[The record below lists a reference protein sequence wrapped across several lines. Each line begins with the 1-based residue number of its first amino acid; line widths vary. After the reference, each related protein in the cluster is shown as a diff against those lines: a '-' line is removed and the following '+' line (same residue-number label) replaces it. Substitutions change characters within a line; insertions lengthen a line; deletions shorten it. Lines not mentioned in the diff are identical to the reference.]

1 MTLAPEATIPDLE
14 VRTIE
19 EAEAKP
25 IDWARLSRLLGQYK
39 GQKPAPRVLVID
51 DEADNRTLLSR
62 AAGQNRWQVSE
73 AANGWLGLRSVVEA
87 PPDLILLDLMMPEM
101 DGFEFLRLV
110 RTSQAGQA
118 IPVVV
123 VTAKELTVEDRLRL
137 SGSVHKI
144 LQKGSYDRQELFR
157 EVESLMTAHV
167 GRRQAEAPAPQD
179 AGTSPEPEPA
189 VLAELRRRLELVE
202 AERDE
207 ALEQLRAADESIG
220 QPPPQAATSWSR
232 SWSGPGS
239 CCVNN
244 ARASSCSRPRPR
256 NRRPFSPTWSRRGPR
271 SPASAAS
278 ATTPWRRRGD
288 RPPPRSW
295 SRRSATC
302 SRRSM
307 GCGSATRSRGGR
319 RRPRSRRRP
328 PPGGRRPTRRRRS
341 GT

>member
-123 VTAKELTVEDRLRL
+123 VTAKELTAEDRLRL

-144 LQKGSYDRQELFR
+144 LQKGWFDREGLFR
-157 EVESLMTAHV
+157 EIESLVTAHV
-167 GRRQAEAPAPQD
+167 GRR
-179 AGTSPEPEPA
+179 G
-189 VLAELRRRLELVE
+189 
-202 AERDE
+202 
-207 ALEQLRAADESIG
+207 
-220 QPPPQAATSWSR
+220 
-232 SWSGPGS
+232 
-239 CCVNN
+239 
-244 ARASSCSRPRPR
+244 PRPR
-256 NRRPFSPTWSRRGPR
+256 SSR
-271 SPASAAS
+271 SPAWVP
-278 ATTPWRRRGD
+278 TRT
-288 RPPPRSW
+288 RPSPICGGGSSW
-295 SRRSATC
+295 PRRSAT
-302 SRRSM
+302 RRWSS
-307 GCGSATRSRGGR
+307 CGRPTKAPARSRSQEWITWSLLMLAARVGALVVGQKLFW
-319 RRPRSRRRP
+319 
-328 PPGGRRPTRRRRS
+328 
-341 GT
+341 